1 MANNNTLDRSNAN
14 LYTNINNNE
23 MSIQSDKTNSK
34 KEAMI
39 KALEKTLGIVTTA
52 CSKASVSRS
61 QHYHWM
67 NNDPEY
73 KRSVT
78 ELENIALD
86 FAESHLHDLIKNG
99 SPAATIFFL
108 KTKGKRRGYIET
120 TSIEVT
126 EKKPLTWMDEVISR
140 KEIREIK

>member
-1 MANNNTLDRSNAN
+1 
-14 LYTNINNNE
+14 
-23 MSIQSDKTNSK
+23 MSIQTDKTNTK
-34 KEAMI
+34 KEALI
-39 KALEKTLGIVTTA
+39 KALEKTLGIVTSA
-52 CSKASVSRS
+52 CTLAKVSRS

-78 ELENIALD
+78 DLENIALD
-86 FAESHLHDLIKNG
+86 FAESHLHDLIKEG

-120 TSIEVT
+120 TAIEVT
-126 EKKPLTWMDEVISR
+126 EKKPLTWMDEVIIR
-140 KEIREIK
+140 KEIAESK

>member
-1 MANNNTLDRSNAN
+1 
-14 LYTNINNNE
+14 
-23 MSIQSDKTNSK
+23 MSIQTDKTNTK
-34 KEAMI
+34 KEALI
-39 KALEKTLGIVTTA
+39 KALEKTLGIVTSA
-52 CSKASVSRS
+52 CTLAKVSRS
-61 QHYHWM
+61 QHYHWL

-78 ELENIALD
+78 DLENIALD
-86 FAESHLHDLIKNG
+86 FAESHLHDLIKEG

-120 TSIEVT
+120 TAIEVT

-140 KEIREIK
+140 KEIPEST